1 MLTDADHRRL
11 VRLRWTAFGIVGL
24 TYILSYVHRM
34 APAAIAADLQQA
46 FSATAAELGL
56 LASMYFYVY
65 TLMQVPTGVLA
76 DTLGVRR
83 IVTIGGFVTGVGSL
97 VFALAPT
104 LTFAGVGRL
113 LVGFGVSFTF
123 VSMLKLN
130 SAWFHDRHF
139 ATATGLTVLVGNL
152 GATLASTPLVW
163 LLQHASW
170 RQIFSALGVISL
182 ALGGLT
188 WTLVRN
194 HPGEAGLPSMREL
207 DGKEP
212 HPPHTGHWWDGLV
225 LVARNRNTWPG
236 FWPAFG
242 VGGTFFA
249 FAGLWGVPYLMD
261 VYGMSRPLA
270 AWHTTLFML
279 GFAFGS
285 FGIGLLSDRLGRRK
299 PVLIGGTLVYV
310 LCWLPLWAGL
320 SMRPA
325 VSQLLLLL
333 LGLSAGGFTLVWA
346 VAKEVNPPA
355 LAGSAISI
363 VNVGPFLGAALLQ
376 PLVGVVMDWS
386 WDGRIENG
394 LRIYAPADHQWG
406 MSLIVL
412 SAVVGLIG
420 ATRVRE
426 TYARQY
432 SPGTD
437 SGKSV

>member
-1 MLTDADHRRL
+1 MLSNTDSRRL
-11 VRLRWTAFGIVGL
+11 VHLRWTAFGIVGMA
-24 TYILSYVHRM
+24 YILSYIHRM
-34 APAAIAADLQQA
+34 APAAIAADLQAA

-56 LASMYFYVY
+56 LASMYFYIY

-76 DTLGVRR
+76 DTWGVRR
-83 IVTIGGFVTGVGSL
+83 IVTIGGFITGAGSL
-97 VFALAPT
+97 LFALAPT
-104 LTFAGVGRL
+104 LSIASAGRL
-113 LVGFGVSFTF
+113 LVGLGVSFTF

-163 LLQHASW
+163 LLEYSSW
-170 RQIFSALGVISL
+170 RQVFV
-182 ALGGLT
+182 ALGGISVAFGALT
-188 WTLVRN
+188 WIFVRN
-194 HPGEAGLPSMREL
+194 HPGDAGLPTMREL
-207 DGKEP
+207 DGHDP
-212 HPPHTGHWWDGLV
+212 HPPHAGHWWDGLMQV
-225 LVARNRNTWPG
+225 IRNRATWPG

-279 GFAFGS
+279 GFAVGS
-285 FGIGLLSDRLGRRK
+285 LGVGAISDRIGRRK
-299 PVLIGGTLVYV
+299 PVLVGGALVYV
-310 LCWLPLWAGL
+310 LFWLPLWAGL
-320 SMRPA
+320 SMPPRI
-325 VSQLLLLL
+325 SEMLLLL
-333 LGLSAGGFTLVWA
+333 LGVTASGFTLVWA

-355 LAGSAISI
+355 LAGSAISV

-376 PLVGVVMDWS
+376 PLVGAVMDWS

-412 SAVVGLIG
+412 SALIGLIG

-432 SPGTD
+432 SPTGR
-437 SGKSV
+437 

>member
-1 MLTDADHRRL
+1 MLHHSELRKL
-11 VRLRWTAFGIVGL
+11 SRLRWTAFGIVGVA
-24 TYILSYVHRM
+24 YILSYVHRM
-34 APAAIAADLQQA
+34 APAAIASDLQAA

-76 DTLGVRR
+76 DTWGVRR
-83 IVTIGGFVTGVGSL
+83 IVTAGGFITGAGSL
-97 VFALAPT
+97 LFALAPS
-104 LTFAGVGRL
+104 LSAASAGRL

-170 RQIFSALGVISL
+170 RQIFIALGVISL
-182 ALGGLT
+182 ALGALT
-188 WTLVRN
+188 WAFVRN
-194 HPGEAGLPSMREL
+194 HPGEAGLPTMREL
-207 DGKEP
+207 DGHEP
-212 HPPHTGHWWDGLV
+212 HPPHEGHWWDGLV
-225 LVARNRNTWPG
+225 LVARNRDTWPG

-261 VYGMSRPLA
+261 VYAMSRRLA

-285 FGIGLLSDRLGRRK
+285 LAIGLLSDRLGRRK
-299 PVLIGGTLVYV
+299 SVLIGGTLIYA
-310 LCWLPLWAGL
+310 LCWLPLWAGFP
-320 SMRPA
+320 MPPA
-325 VSQLLLLL
+325 LSQLLLLL
-333 LGLSAGGFTLVWA
+333 LGVAAGGFTLVWA

-376 PLVGVVMDWS
+376 PLVGMVMDWS
-386 WDGRIENG
+386 WNGLTENG
-394 LRIYAPADHQWG
+394 LRIYAPVDHQWG

-412 SAVVGLIG
+412 SALIGLVG

-432 SPGTD
+432 SPTANPG
-437 SGKSV
+437 